1 VHTAAV
7 RRVQPSGPSQREASG
22 ARARA
27 QVDGPRWQRPDEV
40 TYREAMRLLREHGRL
55 AEALHVC
62 ADLRRAGAPL
72 SLPARAALAPPLRL
86 SV

>member
-1 VHTAAV
+1 
-7 RRVQPSGPSQREASG
+7 
-22 ARARA
+22 
-27 QVDGPRWQRPDEV
+27 VDGPRWQRPDEV

-72 SLPARAALAPPLRL
+72 PPPARTALAPTLCP
-86 SV
+86 SA